1 MTNPYQHLKKVEVE
15 NANNTIEAFM
25 KLRPIHDKVIVT
37 DLERGEKKTKA
48 GIIIMDDST
57 VAAGERGIRPRWA
70 RVYAVGPEQKDVSEG
85 EWILLE
91 HGRWTVGQD
100 LTEVEGQPPIR
111 IWLADHDAILAVSA
125 EKPEE

>member
-1 MTNPYQHLKKVEVE
+1 MTNPYQNLKRVEKSD
-15 NANNTIEAFM
+15 NLTEAIM
-25 KLRPIHDKVIVT
+25 KLTPIHDKVIVT

-70 RVYAVGPEQKDVSEG
+70 RVYAVGPEQKDVTVG

-91 HGRWTVGQD
+91 HGRWTLGQD
-100 LTEVEGQPPIR
+100 LTEENGEITR
-111 IWLADHDAILAVSA
+111 IWLADHEAILAVA
-125 EKPEE
+125 DERPKE

>member
-15 NANNTIEAFM
+15 NVNNIKEAFM

-37 DLERGEKKTKA
+37 DLERGEKTSKG
-48 GIIIMDDST
+48 GIIMLDDST
-57 VAAGERGIRPRWA
+57 VAAGERGIRRWA

-91 HGRWTVGQD
+91 HGRWSLD
-100 LTEVEGQPPIR
+100 KI
-111 IWLADHDAILAVSA
+111 
-125 EKPEE
+125 

>member
-1 MTNPYQHLKKVEVE
+1 MTNPYQNLKRVEK
-15 NANNTIEAFM
+15 NDNLTEAIM
-25 KLRPIHDKVIVT
+25 KLTPIHDKVIVT

-70 RVYAVGPEQKDVSEG
+70 RVYAVGPQQKDVTVG

-91 HGRWTVGQD
+91 HGRWTLGQD
-100 LTEVEGQPPIR
+100 LQDENGETIR
-111 IWLADHDAILAVSA
+111 IWLADHEAILAVA
-125 EKPEE
+125 DEVPE